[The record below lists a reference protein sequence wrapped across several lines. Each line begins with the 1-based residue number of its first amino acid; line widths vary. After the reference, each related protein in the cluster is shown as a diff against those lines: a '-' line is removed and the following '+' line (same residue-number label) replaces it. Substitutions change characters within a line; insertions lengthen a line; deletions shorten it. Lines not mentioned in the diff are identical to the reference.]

1 MQIMVINSGS
11 SSIKFGLYLA
21 HNEAPLTLDALTLK
35 VEGHFS
41 GIGSRGREAVHLN
54 DAQGN
59 DLSLNDLAPST
70 SHGEALSSLMAWLEA
85 DKNGSIAVIGHR
97 VVHGG
102 RDYQAPIKV
111 TAEHLDALGGLNSL
125 APLHQPHGLAP
136 IIHLMQRY
144 PEVAQIACFD
154 TAFHAEQPNVARHF
168 ALPRELTQ
176 KGLIRYGFHGLS
188 YDYISRV
195 LDNYLP
201 EEASKKRVI
210 VAHLGN
216 GASLCALQNKRSV
229 ASTMGFTALEGLPM
243 GTRSGSVDPGLVL
256 HLIQQ
261 EGMTP
266 EEVETMLYKRSGLL
280 GVSGISGDVRELLES
295 NAPEA
300 EEALS
305 LYAYRIAR
313 EIGSLAAA
321 LGGLDQ
327 LIFTAGVGENAA
339 YVREQVVRQC
349 AWLGVALDSEA
360 NDRNSHCISPADSP
374 VGAWVIPT
382 DEARMMAWYCAQFM
396 RQYSTQSTAQ

>member
-11 SSIKFGLYLA
+11 SSIKFGLYQ
-21 HNEAPLTLDALTLK
+21 APDDASLTLDELVLK
-35 VEGHFS
+35 IEGHFS
-41 GIGSRGREAVHLN
+41 GVGSAGREAVRLS

-59 DLSLNDLAPST
+59 ALPLNGLAPAAT
-70 SHGEALSSLMAWLEA
+70 HEDALSSLMTWLEA
-85 DKNGSIAVIGHR
+85 DKSDSIAVIGHR

-102 RDYQAPIKV
+102 RDYQAPVKI
-111 TAEHLDALGGLNSL
+111 TPGHLDTLGRLNSL

-136 IIHLMQRY
+136 IKHLMQRY

-154 TAFHAEQPNVARHF
+154 TAFHAEQPTVARHF

-195 LDNYLP
+195 LDTYLP
-201 EEASKKRVI
+201 EEVSKKRII

-216 GASLCALQNKRSV
+216 GASLCALHNKCSV

-261 EGMTP
+261 EGMSP
-266 EEVETMLYKRSGLL
+266 EEVEAMLYKRSGLL

-295 NAPEA
+295 DAPEA

-349 AWLGVALDSEA
+349 AWLGIVLDSDA
-360 NDRNSHCISPADSP
+360 NDRNAHRISPADSP

-396 RQYSTQSTAQ
+396 HQHSA

>member
-11 SSIKFGLYLA
+11 SSIKFALYLA
-21 HNEAPLTLDALTLK
+21 PNEAPLTLDALTLK

-41 GIGSRGREAVHLN
+41 GIGSRGREAVHLH
-54 DAQGN
+54 DAQGKI
-59 DLSLNDLAPST
+59 LSLDGLAPSAT
-70 SHGEALSSLMAWLEA
+70 HEEALSSLMAWLEA
-85 DKNGSIAVIGHR
+85 GENGSLAAIGHR

-111 TAEHLDALGGLNSL
+111 TAEHLGALSELNSL

-136 IIHLMQRY
+136 IKQLVQRY
-144 PEVAQIACFD
+144 PDVAQIACFD
-154 TAFHAEQPNVARHF
+154 TAFHTEQPSVARHF

-195 LDNYLP
+195 LDSYLP
-201 EEASKKRVI
+201 EEASKQRII

-216 GASLCALQNKRSV
+216 GASLCALQNRHSV

-261 EGMTP
+261 EGMSP

-295 NAPEA
+295 DAPEA

-313 EIGSLAAA
+313 EVGSLAAA

-339 YVREQVVRQC
+339 YIREQVVKQC
-349 AWLGVALDSEA
+349 AWLGVALDSSA
-360 NDRNSHCISPADSP
+360 NALHAARISPACSK
-374 VGAWVIPT
+374 VGAWIIPT

-396 RQYSTQSTAQ
+396 RQCST

>member
-11 SSIKFGLYLA
+11 SSIKFGLF
-21 HNEAPLTLDALTLK
+21 EAPDAGPLPLEGVVLQ
-35 VEGHFS
+35 VEGVFS
-41 GIGSRGREAVHLN
+41 GIGSPGREAVRLKDGHGNLMPIDGLLPASTHL
-54 DAQGN
+54 DA
-59 DLSLNDLAPST
+59 LT
-70 SHGEALSSLMAWLEA
+70 ALIAWMEA
-85 DKNGSIAVIGHR
+85 DSAHPIAAIGHR

-102 RDYQAPIKV
+102 RDYQMPIKV
-111 TAEHLDALGGLNSL
+111 TSSHLAALSELSSL

-136 IIHLMQRY
+136 IEHLMQRF
-144 PEVAQIACFD
+144 PDVAQIACFD
-154 TAFHAEQPNVARHF
+154 TAFHAEQPSVARHF

-195 LDNYLP
+195 LDDYLP
-201 EEASKKRVI
+201 FDECKERVI

-216 GASLCALQNKRSV
+216 GASLCALHNKRSV

-261 EGMTP
+261 EGMSP
-266 EEVETMLYKRSGLL
+266 EEVEAMLYKRSGLL

-295 NAPEA
+295 GAPEA

-321 LGGLDQ
+321 LGGVDQ
-327 LIFTAGVGENAA
+327 LVFTAGVGENAA
-339 YVREQVVRQC
+339 YVREKVITQC
-349 AWLGVALDSEA
+349 EWLGVALDRDA
-360 NDRNSHCISPADSP
+360 NAGNEYRISSAHSTL
-374 VGAWVIPT
+374 GAWVIPT
-382 DEARMMAWYCAQFM
+382 DEARMMAWYCAQHI
-396 RQYSTQSTAQ
+396 REHSAKTA

>member
-21 HNEAPLTLDALTLK
+21 PNEAPLTLDALTLK

-41 GIGSRGREAVHLN
+41 GIGSRGREAVRLN
-54 DAQGN
+54 DAQGEA
-59 DLSLNDLAPST
+59 LSLGGLAPSAT
-70 SHGEALSSLMAWLEA
+70 HEEALSSLMAWLEA
-85 DKNGSIAVIGHR
+85 DENGSIAAIGHR

-111 TAEHLDALGGLNSL
+111 AAEQLDALSELNSL

-136 IIHLMQRY
+136 IKQLVQRY
-144 PEVAQIACFD
+144 PDVAQIACFD
-154 TAFHAEQPNVARHF
+154 TAFHAEQPSVARHF

-195 LDNYLP
+195 LDSYLP
-201 EEASKKRVI
+201 EEASKQRII

-216 GASLCALQNKRSV
+216 GASLCALQNRRSV

-256 HLIQQ
+256 HLIQR
-261 EGMTP
+261 EGMSP

-280 GVSGISGDVRELLES
+280 GVSDISGDVRELLES
-295 NAPEA
+295 DAPEA

-339 YVREQVVRQC
+339 YIREQVVKQC
-349 AWLGVALDSEA
+349 AWLGVALDSSA
-360 NDRNSHCISPADSP
+360 NALHAARISPACSK
-374 VGAWVIPT
+374 VGAWIIPT

-396 RQYSTQSTAQ
+396 HQRSA

>member
-1 MQIMVINSGS
+1 MVINSGS
-11 SSIKFGLYLA
+11 SSIKFALYLA
-21 HNEAPLTLDALTLK
+21 PNEAPLTLDALTLK

-41 GIGSRGREAVHLN
+41 GIGSRGREAVHLH
-54 DAQGN
+54 DAQGKI
-59 DLSLNDLAPST
+59 LSLDGLAPSAT
-70 SHGEALSSLMAWLEA
+70 HEEALSSLMAWLEA
-85 DKNGSIAVIGHR
+85 GENGSLAAIGHR

-111 TAEHLDALGGLNSL
+111 TAEHLGALSELNSL

-136 IIHLMQRY
+136 IKQLVQRY
-144 PEVAQIACFD
+144 PDVAQIACFD
-154 TAFHAEQPNVARHF
+154 TAFHTEQPSVARHF

-195 LDNYLP
+195 LDSYLP
-201 EEASKKRVI
+201 EEASKQRII

-216 GASLCALQNKRSV
+216 GASLCALQNRHSV

-261 EGMTP
+261 EGMSP

-295 NAPEA
+295 DAPEA

-313 EIGSLAAA
+313 EVGSLAAA

-339 YVREQVVRQC
+339 YIREQVVKQC
-349 AWLGVALDSEA
+349 AWLGVALDSSA
-360 NDRNSHCISPADSP
+360 NALHAARISPACSK
-374 VGAWVIPT
+374 VGAWIIPT

-396 RQYSTQSTAQ
+396 RQCST